1 MITQKNFLNG
11 RGYNKLFFVVKY
23 FGSGVILATALIHL
37 LTPAQE
43 NLNNPCLTG
52 PITEYSW
59 VEGILLM
66 TIMAFL
72 FIDIL
77 VRKFTVKQSSQGGF
91 GDPESPVDPVHS
103 TQNTPSVLDEG
114 KESTIMGNTESPL
127 VSDNTIKSRSPLTQ
141 DSIKDAAA
149 ELTGVF
155 ILEFG
160 IVFHSVFVGLSLAV
174 SGDEFITLYIVLVF
188 HQMFEGLGLGT
199 RLAITLLP
207 KMGPWVTYG
216 FASLYGLATPVAI
229 AIGLGVRSSF
239 EPGSPSSLIV
249 NGILYSISAGILI
262 YTSLVE
268 LIAHEFLFSGPL
280 ASAPPR
286 TVAAAFV
293 AMCMGAG
300 LMALLGKWA

>member
-1 MITQKNFLNG
+1 MA
-11 RGYNKLFFVVKY
+11 KY
-23 FGSGVILATALIHL
+23 FGSGVILATAFVHL

-43 NLNNPCLTG
+43 ALNNPCLTG

-72 FIDIL
+72 FVDLL
-77 VRKFTVKQSSQGGF
+77 VRKFAARRDIQRQHVDSETLDNLRHSRQILPCVP
-91 GDPESPVDPVHS
+91 DESKVPTLV
-103 TQNTPSVLDEG
+103 
-114 KESTIMGNTESPL
+114 GNLNPL
-127 VSDNTIKSRSPLTQ
+127 VTNLGEPSQLSQ
-141 DSIKDAAA
+141 DLVKDAAQ
-149 ELTGVF
+149 LTGVF

-188 HQMFEGLGLGT
+188 HQTFEGLGLGT
-199 RLAITLLP
+199 RLAITVLP

-216 FASLYGLATPVAI
+216 FVALYALATPVAI
-229 AIGLGVRSSF
+229 AIGLGIRSFF
-239 EPGSPSSLIV
+239 EPGSPSSLIT
-249 NGILYSISAGILI
+249 NGVLYSISAGILI

-268 LIAHEFLFSGPL
+268 LIAHEFLFSGGLEAAGPG
-280 ASAPPR
+280 
-286 TVAAAFV
+286 TVAIAF
-293 AMCMGAG
+293 ACMSLGAG